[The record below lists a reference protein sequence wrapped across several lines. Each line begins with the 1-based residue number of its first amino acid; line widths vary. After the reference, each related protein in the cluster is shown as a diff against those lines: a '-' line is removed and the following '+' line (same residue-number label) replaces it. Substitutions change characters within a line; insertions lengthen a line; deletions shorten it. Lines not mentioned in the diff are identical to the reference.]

1 MVPLLLQHQQ
11 HKHLGFFNRLNGG
24 HIQTYIPLIHFT
36 FCHNPLDRSLKCLYN
51 RFVAF
56 DKEVRELL
64 ETMKTKFVCVKPKS
78 RKAKNRFANLMNDLH
93 SCRIQQEDNQKMF
106 LESISGNYFF
116 WMLKENDS
124 NWEVIK

>member
-1 MVPLLLQHQQ
+1 
-11 HKHLGFFNRLNGG
+11 
-24 HIQTYIPLIHFT
+24 
-36 FCHNPLDRSLKCLYN
+36 
-51 RFVAF
+51 
-56 DKEVRELL
+56 
-64 ETMKTKFVCVKPKS
+64 MKTKFVCVKPKS